1 MKGSPMSLW
10 LSMANRAAG
19 FWMGHAQNEMR
30 RQSQIAGRRLA
41 SEMTKAATG
50 KAPRKRRRKP
60 ASSG

>member
-10 LSMANRAAG
+10 LSMANRTAG

-30 RQSQIAGRRLA
+30 RQGQIASRRMA

-50 KAPRKRRRKP
+50 KAPKKRRRRP
-60 ASSG
+60 MSG

>member
-1 MKGSPMSLW
+1 
-10 LSMANRAAG
+10 MANRAAG
-19 FWMGHAQNEMR
+19 FWMGHARNEMR
-30 RQSQIAGRRLA
+30 RQSQIASRRLA